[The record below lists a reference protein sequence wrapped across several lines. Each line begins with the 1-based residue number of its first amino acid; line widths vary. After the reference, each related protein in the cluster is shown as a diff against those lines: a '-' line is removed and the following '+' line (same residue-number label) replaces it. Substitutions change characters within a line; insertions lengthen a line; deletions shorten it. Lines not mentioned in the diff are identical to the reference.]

1 MSTTHQPIS
10 GNLSLD
16 TQDGTTL
23 TARTDIAL
31 ARAWA
36 RHESGEQWDSMTR
49 GEQAN
54 EVGAA
59 LTELRRCHP
68 RS

>member
-1 MSTTHQPIS
+1 MSTTHQPIT
-10 GNLSLD
+10 GSLRID

-23 TARTDIAL
+23 TARTDVAL

-36 RHESGEQWDSMTR
+36 RHESGEQWDGLTR

-59 LTELRRCHP
+59 LTELRRCYQ